1 MADRAVRDAPL
12 SRPWAWPMAA
22 TCLLL
27 AGCTARQ
34 GDFLHPQGPVAAE
47 ELHLLV
53 LTVLWMLIVVVPVLV
68 LTPLLAWHFRR
79 GNSRATYRPQWE
91 FSFWLEILVWGVP
104 VLVVLVLGVLAWTQT
119 RRLDPY
125 RPIASRSVP
134 LKVRV
139 IGMDWKWLFIYP
151 GQHVASVNEL
161 VLPVGRPVQLSM
173 TSSTV
178 MQALF
183 LPSLAGQIYAM
194 PGMRTRLNLLAART
208 GRSFGEN
215 TQYNGMGFQDQ
226 RFPVRTVSPL
236 QFHAWVEKL
245 RSSGQ
250 MLGSVQYAQLSR
262 PSVLARPESFGAVEP
277 GLFRAVIARSCPSC
291 AARLRER
298 PASAPDKD
306 DHG

>member
-1 MADRAVRDAPL
+1 MLERAVRDPP
-12 SRPWAWPMAA
+12 SRPRGWSLASG
-22 TCLLL
+22 CLLL
-27 AGCTARQ
+27 AGCSARHAS
-34 GDFLHPQGPVAAE
+34 FLHPQGPVAAA

-53 LTVLWMLIVVVPVLV
+53 QATLWMLIVVLPVLV

-91 FSFWLEILVWGVP
+91 FSLWLEVLVWGVP
-104 VLVVLVLGVLAWTQT
+104 VLVVLVLGVLTWTQT

-125 RPIASRSVP
+125 RPIASSSAP
-134 LKVRV
+134 LEVRV

-151 GQHVASVNEL
+151 AQQVASVNEL
-161 VLPVGRPVQLSM
+161 VIPAGRPVRLSM

-194 PGMRTRLNLLAART
+194 PGMRTRLDLLAAHP

-215 TQYNGMGFQDQ
+215 TQYDGMGFQDQ
-226 RFPVRTVSPL
+226 RFPVRTVTPA
-236 QFHAWVEKL
+236 QFRAWVEKL

-250 MLGSVQYAQLSR
+250 VLGPVQYAQLNQ
-262 PSVLARPESFGAVEP
+262 PSVLARPEGFGAVEP
-277 GLFRAVIARSCPSC
+277 GLFHSVIARSCPAC
-291 AARLRER
+291 AARLRGREH
-298 PASAPDKD
+298 PAPDKD